1 MIKPYEIPAGF
12 SAKTPAKM
20 LFAELM
26 VAHRANLAAL
36 EREVLLADENALLKQ
51 KLFGRS
57 SEKRKPKEK
66 ASPPIAP
73 MDQVFDEAM
82 LEDEHK
88 ALD

>member
-12 SAKTPAKM
+12 SEKTPAKM

-26 VAHRANLAAL
+26 VAHRANLASL
-36 EREVLLADENALLKQ
+36 ERAVRAEDENAHLKQ

-66 ASPPIAP
+66 APPAP
-73 MDQVFDEAM
+73 MDQVDRTLSQARDRSGGRS
-82 LEDEHK
+82 L
-88 ALD
+88 